1 MKRKTNSGAIIDYP
15 QAHFNGVRAGII
27 LYGLSPSPKLKNKL
41 DLQPVM
47 TIKSVIAQVKT
58 VEPGTPVSYGSTY
71 VTDKPLKIATV
82 PIGYADGYT
91 RSLSNR
97 AYMTVKGKKAPVIGR
112 VCMDQLMLDVSGI
125 DAVKS
130 GDEVTV
136 ISDGHDGSMTFDDIA
151 AMTGTIN
158 YEVVCLVGKRV
169 PRVYLHHGENVG
181 IMDSLRP
188 ETLTVP

>member
-1 MKRKTNSGAIIDYP
+1 
-15 QAHFNGVRAGII
+15 
-27 LYGLSPSPKLKNKL
+27 
-41 DLQPVM
+41 M

-125 DAVKS
+125 DAVRS